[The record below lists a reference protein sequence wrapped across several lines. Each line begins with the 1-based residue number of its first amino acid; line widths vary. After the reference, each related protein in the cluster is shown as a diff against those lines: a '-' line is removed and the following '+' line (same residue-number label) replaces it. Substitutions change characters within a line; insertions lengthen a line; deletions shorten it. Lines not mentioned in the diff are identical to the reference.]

1 MMIHNVLILMEKI
14 FFVNIFFNL
23 IIARQLTQKL
33 FIILI
38 RKLHLD
44 MIRIIILKIVI
55 IKIRLNMNI
64 IMIQNYLMKM
74 RALLKK

>member
-1 MMIHNVLILMEKI
+1 MIHNVLILMEKI